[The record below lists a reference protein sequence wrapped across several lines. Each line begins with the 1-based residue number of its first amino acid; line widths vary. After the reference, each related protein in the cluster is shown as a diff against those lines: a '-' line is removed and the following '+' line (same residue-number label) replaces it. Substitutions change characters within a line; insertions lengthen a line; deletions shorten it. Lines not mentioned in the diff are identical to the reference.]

1 MLDKALFIDAMME
14 QPTTLQLAY
23 DTLIHDLDQAN
34 LARWEIGETIA
45 IVAMGAS
52 GHSAKAAVALL
63 AQAGYRALSMTAS
76 DVLLAAD
83 GLQPGDHY
91 VIVSESGRSPETLEA
106 ARRLT
111 VGARVGI
118 SNFPTA
124 HIAEVVDVPLGLG
137 GFKDSPVYTAGYTAT
152 LMAYALLF
160 EKVGVLPSDT
170 NVEHIP
176 EIVAAALLELAPAAK
191 AVSALVAA
199 ATSIDVVGRGTS
211 FASALE
217 TALMI
222 REGLRIPTG
231 AFETFEYLHGPME
244 SANAG
249 TVVILFGDERELT
262 IPGSILEA
270 GVHVIL
276 VTTAEAVP
284 SEGHA
289 NLTVVRIERNV
300 TGFIR
305 PIVEVIFSQL
315 LLASASEHKLF
326 PLEEFIYEQPDTKIP
341 LSPVSS

>member
-1 MLDKALFIDAMME
+1 MSDKALFIDAMLE
-14 QPTTLQLAY
+14 QPTSLQLAF
-23 DTLIHDLDQAN
+23 DTLVHDLERAD
-34 LARWEIGETIA
+34 LAPWKKAETIV

-76 DVLLAAD
+76 DVLLAGD
-83 GLQPGDHY
+83 GFQPGDHY

-118 SNFPTA
+118 SNFPMA
-124 HIAEVVDVPLGLG
+124 HISEVVDVSLGLG

-160 EKVGVLPSDT
+160 EKVGVLPVDAA
-170 NVEHIP
+170 VKHIP
-176 EIVAAALLELAPAAK
+176 DIAAAALLELALAAK
-191 AVSALVAA
+191 GVSNIVAA

-244 SANAG
+244 SADEG

-262 IPGSILEA
+262 IPGSILNT

-276 VTTAEAVP
+276 ITTAKTVP

-289 NLTVVRIERNV
+289 NLTVVRLDHTP

-305 PIVEVIFSQL
+305 PIVEVIFAQL
-315 LLASASEHKLF
+315 LLAAASEHKAF
-326 PLEEFIYEQPDTKIP
+326 PLETFIYEQPDTKIP
-341 LSPVSS
+341 IAPVAS